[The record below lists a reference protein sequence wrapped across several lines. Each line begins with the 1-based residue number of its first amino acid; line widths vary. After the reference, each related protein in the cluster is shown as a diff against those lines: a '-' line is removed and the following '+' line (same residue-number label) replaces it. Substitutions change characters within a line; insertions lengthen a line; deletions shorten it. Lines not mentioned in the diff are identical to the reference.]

1 MPCAKDGCRARNGSH
16 QFCPIHRPDVD
27 FPECSICLK
36 SIRRYKQ
43 TLPCDHSFHAG
54 CIGFW
59 FTRSERMTCP
69 MCRASAEEPTDWR
82 EPVFD
87 EIRRATNNMG
97 NAGRIEFNITIEFA
111 D

>member
-1 MPCAKDGCRARNGSH
+1 
-16 QFCPIHRPDVD
+16 
-27 FPECSICLK
+27 
-36 SIRRYKQ
+36 
-43 TLPCDHSFHAG
+43 
-54 CIGFW
+54 
-59 FTRSERMTCP
+59 MTCP